1 MTDSLFTIL
10 SRGVVDAQARGNKG
24 KRKKNQKKNGNNE
37 GVQQQIQARC
47 VSQIPA
53 CEALA
58 SDSCGNN
65 AACSAAMRLCCQSL
79 ATCEFGTF
87 ITCANE
93 VLSAG
98 N

>member
-1 MTDSLFTIL
+1 MSDSLINIL

-24 KRKKNQKKNGNNE
+24 KRKRKKKGNNE

-58 SDSCGNN
+58 NDSCGND
-65 AACSAAMRLCCQSL
+65 AACSAAIRVCCQSL
-79 ATCEFGTF
+79 STCQFAAF
-87 ITCANE
+87 FTCANAA
-93 VLSAG
+93 LSAG